1 MTPHSGTPG
10 DLAEPSHVLRGDDPG
25 SPDGGAPVG
34 HHRSVSTSA
43 QTPHHLS
50 GSGVLGSGGRYPLH
64 ERAARS
70 LRIAGRPVLPVGPL
84 RVYSCGITPYDV
96 THVGHAATFVWADV
110 VTAVARAAGNEVV
123 LARNVTD
130 VDDVLT
136 EAAARKG
143 WPYDELAST
152 QEFLF
157 DRDMRALSVRP
168 PQVAPHAR
176 GHVTAVIRLAS
187 ALLERGAAYESEGH
201 VWFRAGD
208 LPEAAGLDARA
219 ALALSREY
227 GDQPDAPS
235 AAARESVFDV
245 PVWRPSG
252 EDAPAWPSPWGWGRP
267 GWHAEC
273 AAMAMCSLG
282 SSVDV
287 LLGGQDLAFP
297 HHAYQARMV
306 ETASGV
312 MPFAQTHVHVGEV
325 RVEGRKMAKSAGN
338 LVLVA
343 DLLERFSGSAL
354 RLGLLH
360 RAWSEP
366 WECADEVFASADGV
380 LSGLRKAAGGALPP
394 RHHAGVL
401 SRLVDDLDVPG
412 AVALALDEGGEAA
425 AYLLDV
431 LDLHRD

>member
-1 MTPHSGTPG
+1 M
-10 DLAEPSHVLRGDDPG
+10 
-25 SPDGGAPVG
+25 
-34 HHRSVSTSA
+34 STSG

-50 GSGVLGSGGRYPLH
+50 SSGVVGSGGRYPLH
-64 ERAARS
+64 EQPARS
-70 LRIAGRPVLPVGPL
+70 LRLGGTPVLPVGPL
-84 RVYSCGITPYDV
+84 RIYSCGITPYDV
-96 THVGHAATFVWADV
+96 THVGHAATFVWADAV
-110 VTAVARAAGNEVV
+110 AAVARAAGAEVV

-136 EAAARKG
+136 AAAARKG

-157 DRDMRALSVRP
+157 DRDMRALAVAP

-176 GHVTAVIRLAS
+176 AHVTAVIRLAS

-208 LPEAAGLDARA
+208 LPEAAGLDAQT
-219 ALALSREY
+219 ALTLSREY
-227 GDQPDAPS
+227 GDQPDGPA

-252 EDAPAWPSPWGWGRP
+252 EDVPAWPSPWGWGRP

-282 SSVDV
+282 STVDV

-306 ETASGV
+306 ETASGA
-312 MPFAQTHVHVGEV
+312 MPFAQSVLHVGEV
-325 RVEGRKMAKSAGN
+325 QVEGRKMAKSTGN

-360 RAWSEP
+360 RRWSEP
-366 WECADEVFASADGV
+366 WECTDEVFASADGA
-380 LSGLRKAAGGALPP
+380 LAGLRKAAGGTLPP
-394 RHHAGVL
+394 RHHEGVL
-401 SRLVDDLDVPG
+401 DRLVDDLDVPG
-412 AVALALDEGGEAA
+412 AVDLALEQGGEAA

>member
-1 MTPHSGTPG
+1 M
-10 DLAEPSHVLRGDDPG
+10 
-25 SPDGGAPVG
+25 
-34 HHRSVSTSA
+34 STSG
-43 QTPHHLS
+43 QNPHHLS
-50 GSGVLGSGGRYPLH
+50 SSGVVRSGGRYPLH
-64 ERAARS
+64 EQRARS
-70 LRIAGRPVLPVGPL
+70 LRIGGTPVLPVGPL
-84 RVYSCGITPYDV
+84 RIYSCGITPYDV
-96 THVGHAATFVWADV
+96 THVGHAATFVWAD
-110 VTAVARAAGNEVV
+110 AVAAVGRAAGAEVV

-136 EAAARKG
+136 DAARRKG

-157 DRDMRALSVRP
+157 DRDMRALAVAP

-176 GHVTAVIRLAS
+176 SHVTAVIRLAA

-208 LPEAAGLDARA
+208 LPESVGLDAPT
-219 ALALSREY
+219 ALRLSQEY
-227 GDQPDAPS
+227 GDQP
-235 AAARESVFDV
+235 AADDRAGDARESVFDV

-252 EDAPAWPSPWGWGRP
+252 DDVPAWPSPWGWGRP

-287 LLGGQDLAFP
+287 LVGGQDLAFP
-297 HHAYQARMV
+297 HHAYQTRMV
-306 ETASGV
+306 ETASGA
-312 MPFAQTHVHVGEV
+312 MPFAQSVVHVGEV

-354 RLGLLH
+354 RLALLH
-360 RAWSEP
+360 RRWSEP
-366 WECADEVFASADGV
+366 WECTDDVFAAADGV
-380 LSGLRKAAGGALPP
+380 LTGLRKAAGGALPP
-394 RHHAGVL
+394 RHHEAVL
-401 SRLVDDLDVPG
+401 DRLVDDLDVPG
-412 AVALALDEGGEAA
+412 AVEVALDQGGEAA

-431 LDLHRD
+431 LSLRWD

>member
-1 MTPHSGTPG
+1 M
-10 DLAEPSHVLRGDDPG
+10 
-25 SPDGGAPVG
+25 
-34 HHRSVSTSA
+34 STSG
-43 QTPHHLS
+43 QTSHHLS
-50 GSGVLGSGGRYPLH
+50 SSGVVGAGGRYPLH
-64 ERAARS
+64 EQPARS
-70 LRIAGRPVLPVGPL
+70 LRIAGTPVLPVGPL

-96 THVGHAATFVWADV
+96 THVGHAATFVWAD
-110 VTAVARAAGNEVV
+110 AVAAVGRAAGAEVV

-136 EAAARKG
+136 EAARRKG

-157 DRDMRALSVRP
+157 DRDMRALAVDP

-176 GHVTAVIRLAS
+176 AHVTAVIRLAS
-187 ALLERGAAYESEGH
+187 ALLERGAAYESHGH

-208 LPEAAGLDARA
+208 LPESAGLDAQRA
-219 ALALSREY
+219 LDLSREY
-227 GDQPDAPS
+227 GDQPDDPAS
-235 AAARESVFDV
+235 RARESVFDV
-245 PVWRPSG
+245 PVWRPSA

-282 SSVDV
+282 STVDV

-297 HHAYQARMV
+297 HHAYQTRMV
-306 ETASGV
+306 ETASGA
-312 MPFAQTHVHVGEV
+312 MPFAQSVLHVGEV

-343 DLLERFSGSAL
+343 DLLERFSGGAVRLAL
-354 RLGLLH
+354 LNR
-360 RAWSEP
+360 RWSEP
-366 WECADEVFASADGV
+366 WECTDEVFAEADGV
-380 LSGLRKAAGGALPP
+380 LTGLRKAAGGALPP
-394 RHHAGVL
+394 RHHDAVL
-401 SRLVDDLDVPG
+401 DRLVDDLDVPG
-412 AVALALDEGGEAA
+412 AVALALEQGGEAA

-431 LDLHRD
+431 LDLRRD

>member
-1 MTPHSGTPG
+1 
-10 DLAEPSHVLRGDDPG
+10 
-25 SPDGGAPVG
+25 
-34 HHRSVSTSA
+34 VSTSG

-50 GSGVLGSGGRYPLH
+50 SSGVVGTGGRYPLH
-64 ERAARS
+64 ERPARA
-70 LRIAGRPVLPVGPL
+70 LRLGGTPVLPVGPL

-96 THVGHAATFVWADV
+96 THVGHAATFVWAD
-110 VTAVARAAGNEVV
+110 AVAAVGRASGAEVV

-136 EAAARKG
+136 EAARRKG

-157 DRDMRALSVRP
+157 ERDMRALAVSP

-176 GHVTAVIRLAS
+176 AHVTAVIRLAS
-187 ALLERGAAYESEGH
+187 ALLERGAAYESDGH
-201 VWFRAGD
+201 VWFRGGD
-208 LPEAAGLDARA
+208 LPEAAGLDAGT

-227 GDQPDAPS
+227 GDQPAEGAPD
-235 AAARESVFDV
+235 ARESVFDV
-245 PVWRPSG
+245 AVWRPSG
-252 EDAPAWPSPWGWGRP
+252 EDVPAWPSPWGWGRP

-282 SSVDV
+282 SGVDV

-297 HHAYQARMV
+297 HHAYQTRMV
-306 ETASGV
+306 ETASGA
-312 MPFAQTHVHVGEV
+312 MPFAQTTVHVGEV
-325 RVEGRKMAKSAGN
+325 RVEGRKMAKSTGN
-338 LVLVA
+338 LVLVS

-360 RAWSEP
+360 RRWSEP
-366 WECADEVFASADGV
+366 WECTDEVFASADGV
-380 LSGLRKAAGGALPP
+380 LTGLRKAAGGALPP
-394 RHHAGVL
+394 RHHEAVL
-401 SRLVDDLDVPG
+401 DRLVDDLDVPG
-412 AVALALDEGGEAA
+412 AVEVALDQGGEAA

>member
-1 MTPHSGTPG
+1 M
-10 DLAEPSHVLRGDDPG
+10 
-25 SPDGGAPVG
+25 
-34 HHRSVSTSA
+34 STSG

-50 GSGVLGSGGRYPLH
+50 SSGVIGSGGRYPLH
-64 ERAARS
+64 ERPARS
-70 LRIAGRPVLPVGPL
+70 LRIGGTPVLPVGPL

-96 THVGHAATFVWADV
+96 THVGHAATFVWAD
-110 VTAVARAAGNEVV
+110 AVAAVGRASGAEVL

-157 DRDMRALSVRP
+157 DRDMRALAVAP

-176 GHVTAVIRLAS
+176 SHVTAVIRLAS
-187 ALLERGAAYESEGH
+187 ALLERGAAYEAAGH
-201 VWFRAGD
+201 VWFRGAD
-208 LPEAAGLDARA
+208 LFEAAGLDPET
-219 ALALSREY
+219 ALRLSQEY
-227 GDQPDAPS
+227 GDQPDGP
-235 AAARESVFDV
+235 AADARESVFDV
-245 PVWRPSG
+245 PVWRPSS
-252 EDAPAWPSPWGWGRP
+252 EDVPAWPSPWGWGRP

-282 SSVDV
+282 SSVEV

-297 HHAYQARMV
+297 HHAYQSRMV
-306 ETASGV
+306 ETASGAT
-312 MPFAQTHVHVGEV
+312 PFAQTVVHVGEV
-325 RVEGRKMAKSAGN
+325 RVEGRKMAKSVGN

-360 RAWSEP
+360 RRWSEP
-366 WECADEVFASADGV
+366 WECTDEVFAEADSV
-380 LSGLRKAAGGALPP
+380 LTGLRKAAGGSLPP
-394 RHHAGVL
+394 RHHDAVL
-401 SRLVDDLDVPG
+401 DRLVDDLDVPG
-412 AVALALDEGGEAA
+412 AVALALEQGGEAA

-431 LDLHRD
+431 LELHRD